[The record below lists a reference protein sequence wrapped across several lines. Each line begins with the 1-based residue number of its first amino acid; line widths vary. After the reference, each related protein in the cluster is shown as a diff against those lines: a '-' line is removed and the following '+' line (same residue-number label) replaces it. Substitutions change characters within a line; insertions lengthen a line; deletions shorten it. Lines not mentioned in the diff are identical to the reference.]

1 MVVDWY
7 DDISGHRIGERHRA
21 TTSRWRAHFPR
32 ASAHMFASTRRGAV
46 RAIATVWVSPSPR
59 HASPRS
65 WSSVDRPTCYASS
78 LGMSTSA
85 TPNLNAM
92 VQGLPLV
99 IAHTEA
105 SGRGVYAARR
115 IPAGE
120 VVHKA
125 QPLVAHPTLE
135 NLDKVC
141 YHCLARLPTDDPMS
155 QEGWVPTHGG
165 GDGGGSAG
173 YFCGKKCAQ
182 AAWESYHAVETA
194 AGNAVAPLVRHC
206 VQHGLK
212 FPLVAARLAAAVVS
226 GAVSAN
232 VADPLC
238 FVNFPDGIAPGD
250 WLEEHAMIRVAMARG
265 MVFNRAKGGGLG
277 ADPGAAA
284 RLAGVTPEWYVGV
297 TSRLH
302 LNAFRVEIPAIVG
315 DDHSHAHSHASGEC
329 GHDHSG
335 DGKGECGHDHGGA
348 ASGGKGEC
356 GHDHG
361 EAASGGG
368 GDFKAAME
376 AALFA
381 SEAGVGTGSALY
393 LMPSMLN
400 HSCDPNVDAVWIDG
414 DATLTLRTRRD
425 IQEGEQ
431 LTITYIDADSPASAR
446 RQRLEHAYG
455 FVCGCERCVE
465 EAKGDIS
472 NS

>member
-1 MVVDWY
+1 M
-7 DDISGHRIGERHRA
+7 
-21 TTSRWRAHFPR
+21 
-32 ASAHMFASTRRGAV
+32 
-46 RAIATVWVSPSPR
+46 ATVRMSPSPR

-65 WSSVDRPTCYASS
+65 CSVVDRPTCFASS
-78 LGMSTSA
+78 LGLSTSA
-85 TPNLNAM
+85 TPNLDAM
-92 VQGLPLV
+92 VQGLPVV
-99 IAHTEA
+99 IGQTEA

-125 QPLVAHPTLE
+125 QPLVAHPTLD

-194 AGNAVAPLVRHC
+194 AGNAAAPLVRHC

-226 GAVSAN
+226 GAVPAN
-232 VADPLC
+232 AADPLC
-238 FVNFPDGIAPGD
+238 FVNFPDAVAPAD
-250 WLEEHAMIRVAMARG
+250 WLEEHAMMRVAMARG
-265 MVFNRAKGGGLG
+265 MVFNRAMGGGLG
-277 ADPGAAA
+277 ADPAAAA
-284 RLAGVTPEWYVGV
+284 RLAAVTPEWYVGV

-302 LNAFRVEIPAIVG
+302 LNAFRVEIPAVVG
-315 DDHSHAHSHASGEC
+315 DGHSHGHPHAHSHAHSHAHASGEC
-329 GHDHSG
+329 GHDHGG

-348 ASGGKGEC
+348 AS
-356 GHDHG
+356 
-361 EAASGGG
+361 AGG

-414 DATLTLRTRRD
+414 DATLTLRARRD
-425 IQEGEQ
+425 VDEGEQ
-431 LTITYIDADSPASAR
+431 LTITYIDADSPVSAR

-455 FVCGCERCVE
+455 FVCACERCVE
-465 EAKGDIS
+465 EAEDDVS